1 MEKETG
7 IAIGVIGGVIV
18 LGGIGYLLLSKIGK
32 KDGDGMTKSTSAS
45 GGCNGVKI
53 SYVQNHGRAS
63 NPTSLA
69 INGRPAYTNAY
80 NGKMIRVSGTGT
92 DLDGKTVQI
101 VDVWKDANGKLGAFY
116 VAEKISQQ
124 GQTRGNGCITFV

>member
-7 IAIGVIGGVIV
+7 IAIGVIGGVVV
-18 LGGIGYLLLSKIGK
+18 LGGISYLLFSKIGK
-32 KDGDGMTKSTSAS
+32 K
-45 GGCNGVKI
+45 GGACNGVKI
-53 SYVQNHGRAS
+53 SYVQNHNRAT

-80 NGKMIRVSGTGT
+80 NGKTIKVSGTGT

-101 VDVWKDANGKLGAFY
+101 TGSWKDANGKLGAFY